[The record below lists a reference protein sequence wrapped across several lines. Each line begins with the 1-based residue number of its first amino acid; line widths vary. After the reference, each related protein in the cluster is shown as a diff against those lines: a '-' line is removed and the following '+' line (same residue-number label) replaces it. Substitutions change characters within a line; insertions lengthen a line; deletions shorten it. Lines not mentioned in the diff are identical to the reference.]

1 MNSNQPVTYDPS
13 EIQHWLEA
21 EILRGFQPL
30 MTLGLE
36 RMPSTALIERTAKV
50 WMKTLLHTRRFDA
63 QRDTPRIREA
73 FRTLCA
79 TRRAWPQP
87 ADLVQAMPPIP
98 ELAAHRPPK
107 RVGRD
112 LVKDR
117 TPEEERRGMEHIA
130 VLAQR
135 LGIAEEP
142 QP

>member
-1 MNSNQPVTYDPS
+1 MNSNQPVTYDPT

-36 RMPSTALIERTAKV
+36 RMPASALIERTAKV

-73 FRTLCA
+73 FRKLCA
-79 TRRAWPQP
+79 ERRAWPQP
-87 ADLVQAMPPIP
+87 ADLVLALPPIP
-98 ELAAHRPPK
+98 EVNETRPPK

-117 TPEEERRGMEHIA
+117 TPDEERRGMEHIA
-130 VLAQR
+130 AIVER
-135 LGIAEEP
+135 LGFNQEQP
-142 QP
+142 Q